1 MAKTLEYADTSAQT
15 VKIGDTTTSFTMV
28 LGEDSNPVDLTGA
41 TSIVAKLGNNTGYLK
56 SQTIA
61 GDNIPDPLS
70 GKIIIKFDAEFMKGL
85 PAGAYL
91 LEVWVTYASGVS
103 IFPSNGSTGF
113 VINNNIESSTGEI
126 ISTVTFDEFVDKFNK
141 VVANTIKVVT
151 QAQYNA
157 LPDKTGLYII
167 QG

>member
-61 GDNIPDPLS
+61 SESIPDPLS
-70 GKIIIKFDAEFMKGL
+70 GQIIIKFDADFMTGL
-85 PAGAYL
+85 TAGAYG
-91 LEVWVTYASGVS
+91 LEVWVTYANGTA
-103 IFPSNGSTGF
+103 IFPSNGTTGF
-113 VINNNIESSTGEI
+113 IINNNIESSTG
-126 ISTVTFDEFVDKFNK
+126 KLG
-141 VVANTIKVVT
+141 
-151 QAQYNA
+151 Q
-157 LPDKTGLYII
+157 
-167 QG
+167 